1 MNKPLKLFLF
11 LFEKK
16 FPFKISFQMVE
27 NIVFEIAT
35 LQDIDSILRL
45 QELYLV
51 SNLSQRHLP
60 LIN

>member
-1 MNKPLKLFLF
+1 
-11 LFEKK
+11 
-16 FPFKISFQMVE
+16 MVE

-51 SNLSQRHLP
+51 SNLSEHEKNLVLSQRHLP